1 MTVDQ
6 AVAEIRAGLRARADE
21 AFRRGVENFFRE
33 PVDAYGVRAPAV
45 KAVAREAW
53 REVKGWPA
61 AAREK
66 LARELWNSGKLE
78 EGGVAILIYRRFEKQ
93 SGAREFRL
101 FERWIDRY
109 VRNWA
114 ACDGVA
120 SWLLAAC
127 LANQPDL
134 IAELDGWVRSANRWK
149 RRAAAVALLQ
159 EAKRGRNTAAIFRV
173 AGALI
178 EDPDD
183 MVRKGVGW
191 VLKETYPARP
201 VETMKFLLP
210 RAPRTPRLVLRL
222 AAEKMSAQDR
232 ARILGRGTRPAPGG
246 VS

>member
-114 ACDGVA
+114 SCDGVA

-149 RRAAAVALLQ
+149 AQ
-159 EAKRGRNTAAIFRV
+159 
-173 AGALI
+173 
-178 EDPDD
+178 
-183 MVRKGVGW
+183 VG
-191 VLKETYPARP
+191 LG
-201 VETMKFLLP
+201 
-210 RAPRTPRLVLRL
+210 LRL
-222 AAEKMSAQDR
+222 
-232 ARILGRGTRPAPGG
+232 LH
-246 VS
+246 